1 MSVIQRLKKLGLIK
15 EFSNHKKSESWKE
28 AFYKVDFV
36 KIEDF
41 CSMNDTVKKMK
52 RHHRLVGS
60 ICKTYIVTKCLSLE
74 DKNNS

>member
-1 MSVIQRLKKLGLIK
+1 MYKTTYATKNYLVQNVSSTEVGSQV
-15 EFSNHKKSESWKE
+15 KKSESWEE

-52 RHHRLVGS
+52 RHHRLVGG
-60 ICKTYIVTKCLSLE
+60 ICKIYIWQNAWV
-74 DKNNS
+74 